1 VNKPQVVRSTSA
13 TNKNG
18 LLMVDSNEPLV
29 FINVDQAL
37 LYLRKNPGVKNA
49 LVCPVSDF
57 YEEEIKPN
65 IAVGENGEVQTQN
78 VLDYLKSTKVQL
90 ADDILALVS

>member
-1 VNKPQVVRSTSA
+1 
-13 TNKNG
+13 
-18 LLMVDSNEPLV
+18 MVDSNEPLV

-37 LYLRKNPGVKNA
+37 LYLRKNPGVKNP
-49 LVCPVSDF
+49 LVCPVSNF
-57 YEEEIKPN
+57 YEEKIKPN